1 MRRTLT
7 ARPETGCTPPKG
19 EDYEFDAGLYNGR
32 FQIVTE
38 AHRQIA
44 LSMRRR
50 ARLRIVNTGSINQ
63 SRDLRNAFT
72 YGERLAMW
80 HGALTEE
87 EREGFVFIGQE
98 DRGNGKIWASEVQS
112 KVDDVLEANGIVPI
126 GLMHPRVMVIGH
138 RKDASSSYLDDFP
151 TYDLVEERN
160 IGDNL
165 SASAIRDEMFA
176 LSGTSHAEAWF
187 ETLKGRV
194 PDGVLPVLR
203 RFMDD
208 RAYSDLAEEARL
220 AAVRERDWAVR
231 TAPDGP
237 GVPHSVIFNVSM
249 AFVTQGNSVL
259 LQRRRSYPGK
269 NLWTLPGGFIGQHER
284 VMDAALRHTVASTRI
299 DVSETVLRNAL
310 VDDFYED
317 DPWRSSWGRTIA
329 FVHAFELKP
338 VAVGR
343 TSDERRRSVALPS
356 LRGGER
362 DDLGWFTFDQVAQ
375 MRDQLFEDGAI
386 VIEKALQRLTGI
398 KRGR

>member
-7 ARPETGCTPPKG
+7 ARPETGGQPPQG
-19 EDYEFDAGLYNGR
+19 AHYEYDAGLYNGR

-50 ARLRIVNTGSINQ
+50 ARLRIVNTGSINR

-72 YGERLAMW
+72 FPERLAMW
-80 HGALTEE
+80 QGALTEE
-87 EREGFVFIGQE
+87 ERDGFVFIGQE

-112 KVDDVLEANGIVPI
+112 KVDDVLAANGVLPV

-165 SASAIRDEMFA
+165 SASAIRAEMFA
-176 LSGTSHAEAWF
+176 LAGTSHADAWF
-187 ETLKGRV
+187 ESLKGRV
-194 PDGVLPVLR
+194 PEGVLPVLQA
-203 RFMDD
+203 FMDD
-208 RAYSDLAEEARL
+208 PAYGDLAEEARL
-220 AAVRERDWAVR
+220 ATIREREWAVR
-231 TAPDGP
+231 TGPDGP
-237 GVPHSVIFNVSM
+237 GIPHPVVFNVSM

-269 NLWTLPGGFIGQHER
+269 NLWTLPGGFIGQHDR

-317 DPWRSSWGRTIA
+317 DPWRSSSGRTIA

-338 VAVGR
+338 VPVGA
-343 TSDERRRSVALPS
+343 TSEERRRSVSLPR
-356 LRGGER
+356 LRAGSG

-386 VIEKALQRLTGI
+386 IIEKALQRLTGI

>member
-1 MRRTLT
+1 MRRTLS
-7 ARPETGCTPPKG
+7 ARSDPGTPSQDG
-19 EDYEFDAGLYNGR
+19 EDYEFDVGLYNGR
-32 FQIVTE
+32 FHIVTE

-50 ARLRIVNTGSINQ
+50 ARLRIVNIGSINR
-63 SRDLRNAFT
+63 SRDLRNTFT
-72 YGERLAMW
+72 YAERLAMW
-80 HGALTEE
+80 HAALTEE

-98 DRGNGKIWASEVQS
+98 DRGNGKIWASEVQAQ
-112 KVDDVLEANGIVPI
+112 VDRVIDDAGIASE
-126 GLMHPRVMVIGH
+126 GSAHPRVMIIGH

-165 SASAIRDEMFA
+165 SASVIRDEMFSLA
-176 LSGTSHAEAWF
+176 GSSHADAWF
-187 ETLKGRV
+187 ETLDGRV
-194 PDGVLPVLR
+194 PAGVHDVLR
-203 RFMDD
+203 RFMASP
-208 RAYSDLAEEARL
+208 AYAGLAEEARL
-220 AAVRERDWAVR
+220 AAIREAEWSVR
-231 TAPDGP
+231 TTPDGP
-237 GVPHSVIFNVSM
+237 GVPHAVVFNVST

-269 NLWTLPGGFIGQHER
+269 DLWTLPGGFIGQHER
-284 VMDAALRHTVASTRI
+284 VLDAAIRHTIATTRI

-338 VAVGR
+338 VPIGR
-343 TSDERRRSVALPS
+343 TSEERRRSVALPA
-356 LRGGER
+356 LRGGGR

-386 VIEKALQRLTGI
+386 IIEKALQRLTGI

>member
-1 MRRTLT
+1 MRQTLT
-7 ARPETGCTPPKG
+7 TQPSS
-19 EDYEFDAGLYNGR
+19 DSYEYDAGLYNGR
-32 FQIVTE
+32 FHIVTE

-44 LSMRRR
+44 LAMRRR
-50 ARLRIVNTGSINQ
+50 SRVRIVNTGSINR
-63 SRDLRNAFT
+63 SRDLRNTFT
-72 YGERLAMW
+72 YAERLAMW
-80 HGALTEE
+80 RGALTEE

-98 DRGNGKIWASEVQS
+98 DRGNGKIWASEVQT
-112 KVDDVLEANGIVPI
+112 KVDGVLHANGLIPTAAT
-126 GLMHPRVMVIGH
+126 HPRVMIIGH

-165 SASAIRDEMFA
+165 SASAIRAEMFA
-176 LSGTSHAEAWF
+176 VAGSTHAEAWF

-194 PDGVLPVLR
+194 PEGVFPVIR
-203 RFMDD
+203 AFMDTPT
-208 RAYSDLAEEARL
+208 YGDLVEEARI
-220 AAVRERDWAVR
+220 ADVREREWAVR
-231 TAPDGP
+231 RTADGP
-237 GVPHSVIFNVSM
+237 GIPHAVNFNVST

-269 NLWTLPGGFIGQHER
+269 NLWTLPGGFIAQHER
-284 VMDAALRHTVASTRI
+284 VLDSAVRHTIASTRI
-299 DVSETVLRNAL
+299 DVSETTLRNAL

-317 DPWRSSWGRTIA
+317 DPWRSSSGRTIA

-338 VAVGR
+338 VPVGR
-343 TSDERRRSVALPS
+343 TSEERRRSVALPA
-356 LRGGER
+356 LRGGSR
-362 DDLGWFTFDQVAQ
+362 DELGWFTFDEVVQ